1 MNQPLSNNSTKLCF
15 IICATGSADREAVQ
29 AALKDRL
36 PKLNEKKRLEFD
48 IRYDMYER
56 LYSLTLDTKET
67 NVYVK
72 GYETKIRLAAETVLD
87 TIKSLLM

>member
-15 IICATGSADREAVQ
+15 IICATGRADREVVQ

-48 IRYDMYER
+48 MYER
-56 LYSLTLDTKET
+56 LYSLTSDTKET
-67 NVYVK
+67 NV
-72 GYETKIRLAAETVLD
+72 ETKIRLAAETVLD

>member
-15 IICATGSADREAVQ
+15 KIYATGSADREVVQ

-48 IRYDMYER
+48 IPYDMYEH
-56 LYSLTLDTKET
+56 LLLFNLGYKKS
-67 NVYVK
+67 NVYVNV
-72 GYETKIRLAAETVLD
+72 YETKIWT
-87 TIKSLLM
+87 TNPFTS